1 MKKFKDYQLFIALI
15 IDDSLGDLGAGIGAL
30 GQRVVFRIFVA
41 NFLTGF
47 LYSILKFFETGRL
60 KKFSDIQRPF
70 SALVFL

>member
-41 NFLTGF
+41 YFLTGF
-47 LYSILKFFETGRL
+47 LYSI
-60 KKFSDIQRPF
+60 
-70 SALVFL
+70 